1 MKNTYGRKSLIILLE
16 DTETHT
22 PDHVVQRVK
31 YNKTQEQ
38 MGKNGLKK
46 KKAEFSNS
54 ESVEHRLI
62 ITCII

>member
-38 MGKNGLKK
+38 MGKNGLKRK
-46 KKAEFSNS
+46 KQNLVTPSLLNIA
-54 ESVEHRLI
+54 
-62 ITCII
+62 